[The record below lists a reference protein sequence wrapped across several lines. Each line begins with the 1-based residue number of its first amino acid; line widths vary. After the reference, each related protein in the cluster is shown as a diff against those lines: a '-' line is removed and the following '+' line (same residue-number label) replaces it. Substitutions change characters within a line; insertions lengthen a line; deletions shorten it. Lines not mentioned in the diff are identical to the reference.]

1 MAKTPADNIY
11 NIQKAMEELERTS
24 GKFEDTMDSLAK
36 SPTWGIIS
44 RMSSGIFP
52 NFWSVQN
59 KMRAIT
65 VIFQQYYKRQE
76 KAAKDHAEAMAAY
89 ADLEKMERIMDK
101 SGVKKLFDAKSVY
114 QSGAKKGQF
123 NLTKAQY
130 VSLSKKIA
138 GFSKIEEDVLGGKKP
153 KNIDDRREVL
163 KAVKGFIQPQ
173 MDELNLRKIQS
184 EKASKFRK
192 NFRDQM
198 KIYGMDAD
206 DDSKDKF
213 RKFLLEKKI
222 KISNFFK
229 AIGPWLKA
237 TLPIMLAFG
246 KALLIGMLVFTGL
259 MLIFRTALPMFKYIF
274 TEIEIIQDWFSWF
287 GTWIV
292 FAFEGLGKILMGMFT
307 GDFAMVLEG
316 LIQLM
321 VSAVV
326 VSLMLAVT
334 ILGTAIAA
342 LGSLI
347 LGGIYD
353 AVRDIEENG
362 IKSFEALNGILKAIG
377 QVMLVAGLIGV
388 AVVWF
393 TSGAWILTL
402 GQWIALAIGGA
413 ILSNAKEFVNM
424 GGRALDVLGFHAGG
438 VVNSDMQLVGERG
451 AELVSLP
458 RGSRVHSN
466 ADSKRMV
473 ASSGGNTINVH
484 VNGRVGASDAE
495 IRDIANKVAREIN
508 LRMSRTG
515 SGVNNF

>member
-1 MAKTPADNIY
+1 
-11 NIQKAMEELERTS
+11 
-24 GKFEDTMDSLAK
+24 
-36 SPTWGIIS
+36 
-44 RMSSGIFP
+44 
-52 NFWSVQN
+52 
-59 KMRAIT
+59 
-65 VIFQQYYKRQE
+65 
-76 KAAKDHAEAMAAY
+76 
-89 ADLEKMERIMDK
+89 
-101 SGVKKLFDAKSVY
+101 
-114 QSGAKKGQF
+114 
-123 NLTKAQY
+123 
-130 VSLSKKIA
+130 
-138 GFSKIEEDVLGGKKP
+138 
-153 KNIDDRREVL
+153 
-163 KAVKGFIQPQ
+163 
-173 MDELNLRKIQS
+173 
-184 EKASKFRK
+184 
-192 NFRDQM
+192 
-198 KIYGMDAD
+198 
-206 DDSKDKF
+206 
-213 RKFLLEKKI
+213 
-222 KISNFFK
+222 
-229 AIGPWLKA
+229 
-237 TLPIMLAFG
+237 
-246 KALLIGMLVFTGL
+246 
-259 MLIFRTALPMFKYIF
+259 
-274 TEIEIIQDWFSWF
+274 
-287 GTWIV
+287 
-292 FAFEGLGKILMGMFT
+292 MGMFT

-508 LRMSRTG
+508 LRMSRTS

>member
-11 NIQKAMEELERTS
+11 NIQKAMDELERTS
-24 GKFEDTMDSLAK
+24 GKFEDTMSKLADSK
-36 SPTWGIIS
+36 TWGIIS

-52 NFWSVQN
+52 NFWSIQN
-59 KMRAIT
+59 KMRAMT

-76 KAAKDHAEAMAAY
+76 KAAKEHMESMAAY
-89 ADLEKMERIMDK
+89 ADLEKMEKIMDK
-101 SGVKKLFDAKSVY
+101 SGVKKLFD
-114 QSGAKKGQF
+114 KKQ
-123 NLTKAQY
+123 LTKAGEFNLNKIRY
-130 VSLSKKIA
+130 NTISKRVA
-138 GFSKIEEDVLGGKKP
+138 GFSKIEESILGRKP
-153 KNIDDRREVL
+153 KNDDEKRMVL
-163 KAVKGFIQPQ
+163 KELKKFIQPQ
-173 MDELNLRKIQS
+173 MDELNLRKKQAD
-184 EKASKFRK
+184 KARDFRDEFRK
-192 NFRDQM
+192 QM
-198 KIYGMDAD
+198 KKYGMDAD
-206 DDSKDKF
+206 DDSKDNF

-274 TEIEIIQDWFSWF
+274 TEIEEIRKWFDWF
-287 GTWIV
+287 GTFIV
-292 FAFEGLGKILMGMFT
+292 YAFEGIGKILMGMFT

-316 LIQLM
+316 LIQLII
-321 VSAVV
+321 SAFV

-353 AVRDIEENG
+353 AVQDIEENG
-362 IKSFEALNGILKAIG
+362 IKSWEALNGILQAVG

-393 TSGAWILTL
+393 TSGAWLLTL
-402 GQWIALAIGGA
+402 GQWIAIAIGGA
-413 ILSNAKEFVNM
+413 ILSNAKEFVSM
-424 GGRALDVLGFHAGG
+424 GARALDFVGLHTGG
-438 VVNSDMQLVGERG
+438 VVNSNMQLVGERG

-466 ADSKRMV
+466 ADSKRMLR
-473 ASSGGNTINVH
+473 SSGGNTINVH